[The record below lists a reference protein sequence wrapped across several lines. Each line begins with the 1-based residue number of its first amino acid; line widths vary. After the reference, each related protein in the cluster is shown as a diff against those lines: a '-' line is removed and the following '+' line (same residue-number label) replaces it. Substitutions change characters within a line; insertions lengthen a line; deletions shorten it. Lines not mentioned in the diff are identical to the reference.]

1 MKCAYKILSAISSSG
16 MFDEIKERESLLLCC
31 HLRDYVSHSGTG
43 METIFLL
50 TAQEEF
56 WLMPSFPELTER
68 ETFTLTMMRLGQWA
82 TVWVSEGPGSFGMTF
97 YL

>member
-1 MKCAYKILSAISSSG
+1 
-16 MFDEIKERESLLLCC
+16 
-31 HLRDYVSHSGTG
+31 